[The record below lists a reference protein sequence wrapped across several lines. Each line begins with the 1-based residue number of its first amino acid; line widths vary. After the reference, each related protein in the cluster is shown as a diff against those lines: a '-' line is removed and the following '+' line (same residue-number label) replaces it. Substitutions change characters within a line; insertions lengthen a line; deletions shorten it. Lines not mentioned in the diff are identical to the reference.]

1 MGFEKTKPIKANLP
15 TPKGVDRRLDDDC
28 IRDIVVCGK
37 EIWYKAFITRS
48 TGIFR
53 CL

>member
-1 MGFEKTKPIKANLP
+1 MI
-15 TPKGVDRRLDDDC
+15 RDDY

-37 EIWYKAFITRS
+37 EIWYKVFIARS

-53 CL
+53 CMRKRL